1 LLEST
6 DIQQVPGT
14 RQKSYQG
21 YQRRNEKM
29 TRNLIVLGCAALLAL
44 GVSISGY
51 AGLPPDFD
59 GDGLAD
65 TADNCVATPN
75 GPLAG
80 TFSCVAQEDA
90 DQDGYGNPCDTDV
103 RNDGGTGVG
112 DLLDT
117 LDALQNNPS
126 DLLYDYNC
134 NGGVGVPDLLRSLA
148 DLQAGTVTP
157 GPSGLACAGSIPCP

>member
-1 LLEST
+1 
-6 DIQQVPGT
+6 
-14 RQKSYQG
+14 
-21 YQRRNEKM
+21 M

-65 TADNCVATPN
+65 TADNCVTTPN
-75 GPLAG
+75 GPNLG
-80 TFSCVAQEDA
+80 TDSCVAQEDA
-90 DQDGYGNPCDTDV
+90 DQDGYGNTCDTDAD
-103 RNDGGTGVG
+103 NDGGVGVS

-117 LDALQNNPS
+117 LNALQTNPT
-126 DLLYDYNC
+126 LLVYDYDC
-134 NGGVGVPDLLRSLA
+134 DGGVGVGDLLRSLA
-148 DLQAGTVTP
+148 DLQAGTVVP